1 MYSTKNFSVK
11 AQKALQVFHTSAEY
25 HSLIPIEAR
34 ARLYQDLAL
43 MYHVDKAKLSNK
55 ATQAILALPIEE
67 RFEVLKV
74 IDSSIEDNM
83 AIFKENDDMEKADDF
98 RKFQRCFEDSIFSE
112 NADQLANIMVA
123 LPYEKRPILSAFI
136 RDCEKKI
143 R

>member
-1 MYSTKNFSVK
+1 M
-11 AQKALQVFHTSAEY
+11 ALQVFQASAEY
-25 HSLIPIEAR
+25 NSLSSIEAR
-34 ARLYQDLAL
+34 AMLYQDLAL

-83 AIFKENDDMEKADDF
+83 ATFKENADMEKADDF
-98 RKFQRCFEDSIFSE
+98 RKFQRCFEDSIFSDE
-112 NADQLANIMVA
+112 ADQLACMMVA

-143 R
+143 VDGEF

>member
-1 MYSTKNFSVK
+1 M
-11 AQKALQVFHTSAEY
+11 ALQVFQASAEY
-25 HSLIPIEAR
+25 NSLSSIEAR
-34 ARLYQDLAL
+34 AMLYQDLAL

-83 AIFKENDDMEKADDF
+83 ATFKENADMEKADDF
-98 RKFQRCFEDSIFSE
+98 RKFQRCFEDSIFSDE
-112 NADQLANIMVA
+112 ADKLADIMVA
-123 LPYEKRPILSAFI
+123 LPDEKRDILSAFI

-143 R
+143 VDGEI